1 MRDDTLSVLDQVILP
16 LRKDESL
23 SERAEAQVREEWRR
37 NGLSLLVPKLLEL
50 GVASGRVAAAVAD
63 ARRLPVYPA
72 SKHGSDGS
80 GEEPPIAIDRGDDS
94 EWIYCDNRILYV
106 VNPFDVKLLKR
117 LQGDIKEIA
126 ALGVIAR
133 ARLKESA
140 AQSLEPLVVEDEQ
153 YVVAL
158 EKVLTV
164 IRNAAR
170 AKVAD
175 IHLTPWDDRCDVAYN
190 IDGELGTPVA
200 RLTHDEFKLW
210 INSVQGKIQ
219 KTPGNYVEPEKG
231 MFTVTVDGGHV
242 IKLRVQIW
250 PTVIG
255 KDDKKW
261 PKMVLRLLNNEVETK
276 TLRQVGVPDWSTN
289 NQLLKMRML
298 IERPEGL
305 MVLTGPT
312 GSGKTSNLAAVQ
324 GDLVRAN
331 PNLVIYTIEDPV
343 EFSQSGVVT
352 AEAEPKARFSFA
364 EAVEAFL
371 RGGPHVIII
380 GEVREEEVAAQA
392 LRAAITGH
400 LVFTTLHTNSAP
412 GAITRLL
419 DLKCDPYIVSAALIA
434 ATGQRLV
441 RKLCMDCSIKVRWGE
456 LISGEHKSLQGL
468 DAETLR
474 TRYVN
479 AEALYGGLD
488 FYPRSGDHDVRIPR
502 KGGCPKCQQRG
513 YRGRVLVHELLMI
526 SKRIERLIANGAA
539 ESEIVR
545 QANLEGFKHMGE
557 HAMKHVYDGTT
568 SLEAASKVLDQF
580 SDMDDLMLGDE
591 VRAPAARRPELVVS
605 MHPEQNRVVLD
616 VLGDPKGVEQ
626 LVEDIRAGRD
636 RTAELAELLKVRER
650 LDDLLSTHD
659 VAKSLPTLS
668 RRAV

>member
-1 MRDDTLSVLDQVILP
+1 MRDDARSVLDQVILP
-16 LRKDESL
+16 LREDESL

-37 NGLSLLVPKLLEL
+37 NGSPLLVPKLLEL
-50 GVASGRVAAAVAD
+50 GVASGRVATAVAE
-63 ARRLPVYPA
+63 ARRLPVYPS
-72 SKHGSDGS
+72 SKYGSDGS
-80 GEEPPIAIDRGDDS
+80 DEAPPCGVERGDDA
-94 EWIYCDNRILYV
+94 EWIYCDNQILYV

-117 LQGDIKEIA
+117 LQGEIKEIA

-133 ARLKESA
+133 AKLKESA
-140 AQSLEPLVVEDEQ
+140 AQSLEPLAGDDQ
-153 YVVAL
+153 KYVVAF

-175 IHLTPWDDRCDVAYN
+175 IHLTPWADRCDVAYN

-200 RLTHDEFKLW
+200 RLSHGEYLLW
-210 INSVQGKIQ
+210 INSIQGKIN
-219 KTPGNYVEPEKG
+219 KTSGNYVEPEKG

-242 IKLRVQIW
+242 IKLRVQVW

-255 KDDKKW
+255 NSDQKW

-305 MVLTGPT
+305 VVLTGPT

-324 GDLVRAN
+324 GDLVRTN
-331 PNLVIYTIEDPV
+331 PNLVIYTVEDPV
-343 EFSQSGVVT
+343 EISQSGVVT
-352 AEAEPKARFSFA
+352 SEAEPKAKFSFA

-371 RGGPHVIII
+371 RGGPHVIIV
-380 GEVREEEVAAQA
+380 GEVREEGVAAQA

-419 DLKCDPYIVSAALIA
+419 DLKCDPFIVSAALIA

-441 RKLCMDCSIKVRWGE
+441 RKLCMDCSTKVRWGE

-468 DAETLR
+468 DAETLKA
-474 TRYVN
+474 RYIN
-479 AEALYGGLD
+479 AKALYGGLD
-488 FYPRSGDHDVRIPR
+488 FYPKSGDHEVRVPR
-502 KGGCPKCQQRG
+502 KGGCPKCDRRG
-513 YRGRVLVHELLMI
+513 YKGRVLVHELLMI

-580 SDMDDLMLGDE
+580 CDMDDLMLGDTKQ
-591 VRAPAARRPELVVS
+591 APAPRRPELVVT
-605 MHPEQNRVVLD
+605 MHPELNRVVLN
-616 VLGDPKGVEQ
+616 VLGEPQGVEQ
-626 LVEDIRAGRD
+626 LVEDIRQGRD